1 VDLVRSTLLR
11 NPRTIVVAFGNPY
24 FLQQVPFVPAYMI
37 AWSGFPPS
45 QRAAARALLG
55 IADISGRLPITI
67 PPALRLGDGEQK
79 AARAPR

>member
-1 VDLVRSTLLR
+1 LVQSVIEIARDALFADALL
-11 NPRTIVVAFGNPY
+11 
-24 FLQQVPFVPAYMI
+24 
-37 AWSGFPPS
+37 
-45 QRAAARALLG
+45 LLG